1 MMCRPICSL
10 TDLMVCTSLE
20 PRKNVRSQ
28 LLRIC
33 CATPGEYVVSEDELM
48 HRLVPGTAYVT
59 ISCHMPLKG
68 EFALYYECPE
78 YTKFQSAAVR
88 QTAMIDFDDA
98 RYHYDVSW
106 LKKPRRRRGFLN
118 D

>member
-1 MMCRPICSL
+1 MRFI
-10 TDLMVCTSLE
+10 E
-20 PRKNVRSQ
+20 
-28 LLRIC
+28 
-33 CATPGEYVVSEDELM
+33 EYVVSEDELM